1 MRKKTLLLVDNSQV
15 LMDLTKKILERA
27 GYSVRCAV
35 GITGAQEQLM
45 DFAPDGI
52 ILESDFPDG
61 KGLDFCRK
69 LRKESGIPIMFLSN
83 DKEDELPALEAG
95 ANDFLKKPFDYAI
108 IKARINVMLNT
119 GVTSHASGGDGERDT
134 VVFQEAEGNE
144 RRLQSVKEE
153 TTGESV
159 RKKKTPEAKRLNSA
173 LVVFFSFILI
183 GIGVYNIYNN
193 NSSAVISDEQ
203 VPLAGGLF
211 QMDKSAKPYIGADQ
225 FNSFPSVENTEIRA
239 NATDVK
245 ILLLNPES
253 NACYFTFE
261 IVLADTGESLYLSDL
276 VGPGMRIEEITLSR
290 GLAKSKYAAIIK
302 ICAYALEDFMPM
314 NGADVN
320 VTLTVT

>member
-1 MRKKTLLLVDNSQV
+1 MQKNTLLLVDNSQV

-35 GITGAQEQLM
+35 GITDAQEQLM

-52 ILESDFPDG
+52 ILESDLPDG
-61 KGLDFCRK
+61 KGLDFCCE
-69 LRKESGIPIMFLSN
+69 LRKESDIPIMFLSN

-108 IKARINVMLNT
+108 IKARINVMLDT
-119 GVTSHASGGDGERDT
+119 GV
-134 VVFQEAEGNE
+134 
-144 RRLQSVKEE
+144 
-153 TTGESV
+153 
-159 RKKKTPEAKRLNSA
+159 
-173 LVVFFSFILI
+173 
-183 GIGVYNIYNN
+183 
-193 NSSAVISDEQ
+193 
-203 VPLAGGLF
+203 LF
-211 QMDKSAKPYIGADQ
+211 QMDKSAKPYMGADQ
-225 FNSFPSVENTEIRA
+225 FNFFPSVENTKIRA

-245 ILLLNPES
+245 MLLLNPES

-276 VGPGMRIEEITLSR
+276 VGPGMRIEKITLSR

-302 ICAYALEDFMPM
+302 ICAYALEDFTPM